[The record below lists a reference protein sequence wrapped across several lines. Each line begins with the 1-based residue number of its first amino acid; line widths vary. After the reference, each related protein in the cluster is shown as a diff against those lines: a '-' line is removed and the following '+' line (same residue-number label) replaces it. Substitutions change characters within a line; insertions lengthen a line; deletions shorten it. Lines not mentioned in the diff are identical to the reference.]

1 MCTCHVYCV
10 WVSQEK
16 SWESGN
22 LKMESEIFGSSNLRA
37 SHPVPVGISSGAC
50 RYLTRCLSVS
60 HLVPVGIVPGACW
73 YLTQSMWSICSHAV
87 QGKHPEVSPL
97 AEVICF

>member
-22 LKMESEIFGSSNLRA
+22 PKMESEIFGSSNLRA
-37 SHPVPVGISSGAC
+37 SHPVPVGISPGAC
-50 RYLTRCLSVS
+50 RYLTQCLSVS
-60 HLVPVGIVPGACW
+60 DLVPAGISPVHVEHMQPCCPGQAPRSDPFGRSDLFLMAC
-73 YLTQSMWSICSHAV
+73 I
-87 QGKHPEVSPL
+87 
-97 AEVICF
+97 F